1 MLPIYK
7 ETNFRDVKKFYLMLG
22 TACNMHCRHCIQTP
36 IKGNNFNLTSLDMDE
51 RVASLAENYIKF
63 CVNYNLP
70 PKNKPYYMY
79 FWGGEPLLYWNF
91 IKKYVVKMTE
101 KYDMLRNRNIRFRM
115 TTNGTLLTDEMI
127 DFFNKYQ
134 VKVHFSYDAPW
145 PFAVRDYVSDEVCEK
160 VKRIHG
166 HEIQCNYS
174 AYNCDQMLA
183 LRCSSAKFPEA
194 HVQVNL
200 KMMRTFEDMPE
211 DAYRYD
217 LNKVRTAIRKIRI
230 AFQMGDPYFRNWVLN
245 RFLIPGKISRGYFV
259 PDVGNERL
267 LCVGLNGDVH
277 LGFNIDI
284 PVTTVDDSLNTV
296 YKKIFDIKVGLLG
309 HACKICR
316 NRDICKAPL
325 FDIHDESGNFVSCLP
340 FYIKYYDIVREEME
354 KTKYLLTKEDV
365 DWYHEQEK
373 IMDEQ
378 VQAYLNEGKRYE
390 KEHTRLPKDMMY
402 MINS

>member
-134 VKVHFSYDAPW
+134 
-145 PFAVRDYVSDEVCEK
+145 
-160 VKRIHG
+160 
-166 HEIQCNYS
+166 
-174 AYNCDQMLA
+174 
-183 LRCSSAKFPEA
+183 
-194 HVQVNL
+194 
-200 KMMRTFEDMPE
+200 
-211 DAYRYD
+211 
-217 LNKVRTAIRKIRI
+217 
-230 AFQMGDPYFRNWVLN
+230 
-245 RFLIPGKISRGYFV
+245 
-259 PDVGNERL
+259 
-267 LCVGLNGDVH
+267 GLGI
-277 LGFNIDI
+277 G
-284 PVTTVDDSLNTV
+284 
-296 YKKIFDIKVGLLG
+296 G
-309 HACKICR
+309 
-316 NRDICKAPL
+316 
-325 FDIHDESGNFVSCLP
+325 
-340 FYIKYYDIVREEME
+340 
-354 KTKYLLTKEDV
+354 
-365 DWYHEQEK
+365 
-373 IMDEQ
+373 
-378 VQAYLNEGKRYE
+378 
-390 KEHTRLPKDMMY
+390 
-402 MINS
+402 